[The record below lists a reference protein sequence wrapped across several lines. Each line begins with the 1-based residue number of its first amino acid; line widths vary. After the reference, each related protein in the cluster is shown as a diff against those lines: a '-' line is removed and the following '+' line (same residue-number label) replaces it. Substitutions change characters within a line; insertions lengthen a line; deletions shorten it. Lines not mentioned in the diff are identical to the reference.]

1 MKQITAIEPQT
12 RPGSKRLN
20 VHLDGKFAFSLA
32 EDLALRLRQGDYLSD
47 VEIADLQH
55 QDGLHQVYDA
65 ALTLLSYR
73 PRSVAELKSRLVRK
87 GFDAPM
93 IDQALAKLEQ
103 SGILGDEEFARFWVE
118 NRQAHSPRGG
128 RLLRSELRFKGV
140 DRETIDSA
148 LPAPEEED
156 SAALRVA
163 RVKARSLK
171 GMEWR
176 EFRRRLGDFLLRRGF
191 GYETAGSVAR
201 RLWSEEHGTSE
212 DDEAVP
218 IEETLDSTE

>member
-140 DRETIDSA
+140 DRGHKREMEALISA
-148 LPAPEEED
+148 LRNGQGNPVPFDHYLATTRATFAAVESLRTGKPVEIQ
-156 SAALRVA
+156 SADPL
-163 RVKARSLK
+163 
-171 GMEWR
+171 
-176 EFRRRLGDFLLRRGF
+176 F
-191 GYETAGSVAR
+191 
-201 RLWSEEHGTSE
+201 
-212 DDEAVP
+212 
-218 IEETLDSTE
+218 